1 MITPKQKVHIVAPYL
16 LNPTNPLSINLIG
29 AGGTGSQLLTALA
42 RMNYA
47 LSSLGHAGL
56 QVTTFD
62 ADTVDTANLGRQL
75 FSEPEIGMNKAVAI
89 SNRVNR
95 FFGTNWKGIAEKFE
109 IAEKSDSTDNRM
121 ANITL
126 SCVDTVQSRL
136 EIGNC
141 LSVLAKNQSQRD
153 SPLYWMDFGNTKD
166 AGQVLL
172 CSLKNI
178 SQAPSKAFQ
187 TVDSLPPFLSEFE
200 ALNISE
206 TNEPSCSLAQ
216 ALGKQ
221 DLFINS
227 TLASLGASLLWSM
240 FREGII
246 QYRGFYLNLK
256 GFKTQPVKI

>member
-1 MITPKQKVHIVAPYL
+1 MKTLKQKVHIVEPYL
-16 LNPTNPLSINLIG
+16 LNPTNPVSVNLIG

-47 LSSLGHAGL
+47 LTSLGHAGL
-56 QVTTFD
+56 QVTTFY
-62 ADTVDTANLGRQL
+62 ADTVENANLGRQL

-95 FFGTNWKGIAEKFE
+95 FFGTNWKGIAGKFE
-109 IAEKSDSTDNRM
+109 MAEKGNRM

-136 EIGNC
+136 KIGDC
-141 LSVLAKNQSQRD
+141 LSTLSENQNQRD
-153 SPLYWMDFGNTKD
+153 SPFYWMDFGNTRD

-178 SQAPSKAFQ
+178 SQPPSKAFE
-187 TVDSLPPFLSEFE
+187 TVGILPPFLSEFASLE
-200 ALNISE
+200 IPE

-227 TLASLGASLLWSM
+227 TLANLGASLLWLM

-246 QYRGFYLNLK
+246 QCRGFYLNLK
-256 GFKTQPVKI
+256 SFKTQPVKI